1 MARIIGIAQA
11 FPPHDYPQE
20 VLTAALERL
29 WDGSGVDAAAIR
41 RIHRHTTVERRH
53 LALPLEQYRAGVP
66 FGRTND
72 VWIEAADELGTRAV
86 SEALKNAGVKPAQ
99 VDLIVFVTV
108 TGLATPSIDARV
120 TNHLGLP
127 RGVRR
132 VPLFGLGCVAGAS
145 GLARSAELLSASPR
159 GVAVLL
165 SVELC
170 SLTFQAGDRSMANIV
185 ATGLFGDGAAAVVL
199 AGKERP
205 GRGPVVVASRSIFYP
220 DTEEVMGWRV
230 SELGFQL
237 VLSPRIP
244 ELIREHLRADVDA
257 FLAEHGL
264 RREDIREWMV
274 HTGGP
279 KVFTAIEESL
289 ELPADALDATREVLR
304 SRGNLSSASV
314 LVVMND
320 VLQRRRPEEGS
331 WGMMLALGPGFC
343 SEMVLIRW

>member
-1 MARIIGIAQA
+1 VARILGLGQA
-11 FPPHDYPQE
+11 FPEHDYPQE
-20 VLTAALERL
+20 ILTETLVRL
-29 WDGSGVDAAAIR
+29 WDGSGVDPEAIR

-66 FGRTND
+66 FGVIND
-72 VWIEAADELGTRAV
+72 LWIEGADRLGTRAV
-86 SEALKNAGVKPAQ
+86 TGALKAAGVAPAE
-99 VDLIVFVTV
+99 VDCIVFVTV

-120 TNHLGLP
+120 SNRLGFP
-127 RGVRR
+127 AHVRR

-145 GLARSAELLSASPR
+145 GLARCVDLLAGRPR
-159 GVAVLL
+159 GIAVLL

-170 SLTFQAGDRSMANIV
+170 SLTFQPGDRSVANII

-199 AGKERP
+199 GGRERP
-205 GRGPVVVASRSIFYP
+205 GRGPFVAGSRSVFYP
-220 DTEEVMGWRV
+220 GTEDVMGWRV
-230 SELGFQL
+230 SEKGFEL

-244 ELIREHLRADVDA
+244 ELIRQNLRADVDG

-264 RREDIREWMV
+264 RRGDIREWMV

-279 KVFTAIEESL
+279 KVFSAIEESL
-289 ELPADALDATREVLR
+289 ELPREALESTREVLR
-304 SRGNLSSASV
+304 TRGNLSSASV
-314 LVVMND
+314 LAVLHD
-320 VLQRRRPEEGS
+320 VLQRRRPPEGS